1 MGVSNKHTT
10 IVTRGIIANVL
21 KGYDQGMTR
30 DEIMSWLNIT
40 NKQYVEIMHFH
51 KTKGAKDEA

>member
-10 IVTRGIIANVL
+10 TITRGIIANVL

-30 DEIMSWLNIT
+30 QEIMSWLNIT

-51 KTKGAKDEA
+51 KTKAAK